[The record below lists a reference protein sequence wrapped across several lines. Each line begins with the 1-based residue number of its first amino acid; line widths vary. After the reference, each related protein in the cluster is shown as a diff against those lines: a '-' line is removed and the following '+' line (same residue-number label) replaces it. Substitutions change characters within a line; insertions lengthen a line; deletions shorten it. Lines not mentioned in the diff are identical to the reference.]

1 MEEELE
7 EKSSSEP
14 AVNEVLSILKHT
26 APHSPV
32 EACCGER
39 GDIKRQK
46 SSRGVRQCDSM
57 DSLASS
63 SSSSRDEQSELER
76 LFQSKNLRHRAEA
89 DSESLR
95 SVKSLDVDAPENS

>member
-14 AVNEVLSILKHT
+14 AVNEVLSIL
-26 APHSPV
+26 
-32 EACCGER
+32 